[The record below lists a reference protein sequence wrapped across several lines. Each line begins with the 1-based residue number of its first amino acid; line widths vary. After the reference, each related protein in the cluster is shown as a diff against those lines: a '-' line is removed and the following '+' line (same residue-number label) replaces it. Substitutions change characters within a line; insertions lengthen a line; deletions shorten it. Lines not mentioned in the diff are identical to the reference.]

1 MLRRWCL
8 LFAVAGFTSGAPA
21 LAQAPGIAKPN
32 LVLEDVVKGM
42 PRDEQQSVRI
52 MTATFKPGDQTVR
65 HTHRFPVAV
74 YVLEGTFTL
83 ELKGRAPIVVKA
95 GEALL
100 EPPDTEMV
108 GYNRS
113 ATEAARVVI
122 FYVATPGTPFLDL
135 LHH

>member
-1 MLRRWCL
+1 MHRWWL
-8 LFAVAGFTSGAPA
+8 LLAFAGATSGIPA
-21 LAQAPGIAKPN
+21 LAQQPGIAKPT
-32 LVLEDVVKGM
+32 LVLEDVIKGM

-83 ELKGRAPIVVKA
+83 ELKGRPPIAVKA
-95 GEALL
+95 GEALV

-113 ATEAARVVI
+113 TTDPTRVVI

>member
-1 MLRRWCL
+1 MQRRWWFL
-8 LFAVAGFTSGAPA
+8 LAVGPMSSAPA
-21 LAQAPGIAKPN
+21 SAQQPGIVKPN
-32 LVLEDVVKGM
+32 LVLEDVIKGM
-42 PRDEQQSVRI
+42 PRDEQQSLRI

-83 ELKGRAPIVVKA
+83 ELKGRPPIAVKA
-95 GEALL
+95 GEALV

-113 ATEAARVVI
+113 TTEPTRVVI
-122 FYVATPGTPFLDL
+122 FYVASPGTPFLDL

>member
-1 MLRRWCL
+1 MLGRWCL
-8 LFAVAGFTSGAPA
+8 LLAVAGFTPGAPA
-21 LAQAPGIAKPN
+21 LAQPAGVAKPT

-52 MTATFKPGDQTVR
+52 MTATFQPGDQTVR

-83 ELKGRAPIVVKA
+83 ELEGRPPIAIKA
-95 GEALL
+95 GEALV

-108 GYNRS
+108 GSNRS
-113 ATEAARVVI
+113 TNEPARVVI
-122 FYVATPGTPFLDL
+122 FYVATPGMPFLDM

>member
-1 MLRRWCL
+1 MQRRWWFL
-8 LFAVAGFTSGAPA
+8 LAVGLVSSVPA
-21 LAQAPGIAKPN
+21 SAQQAGIAKPN
-32 LVLEDVVKGM
+32 LVLEDVIKGM

-83 ELKGRAPIVVKA
+83 ELKGRPPIAVKA
-95 GEALL
+95 GEALV

-113 ATEAARVVI
+113 TTEPARVVI

-135 LHH
+135 PHH

>member
-1 MLRRWCL
+1 MHRWWL
-8 LFAVAGFTSGAPA
+8 LLAFAGVVSGVPA
-21 LAQAPGIAKPN
+21 LAQQPGITKPN
-32 LVLEDVVKGM
+32 LVLEDVIKGM

-83 ELKGRAPIVVKA
+83 ELKGRPPIAVKA
-95 GEALL
+95 GEALV

-113 ATEAARVVI
+113 TTEPTRVVI

>member
-1 MLRRWCL
+1 MQRRWWFL
-8 LFAVAGFTSGAPA
+8 LAVGLVSGVPA
-21 LAQAPGIAKPN
+21 SAQQASIAKPN
-32 LVLEDVVKGM
+32 LVLEDVIKGM

-83 ELKGRAPIVVKA
+83 ELKGRPPIAVKA
-95 GEALL
+95 GEALV

-113 ATEAARVVI
+113 TTDPTRVVI

>member
-1 MLRRWCL
+1 MQRRWWFL
-8 LFAVAGFTSGAPA
+8 LTVGLMSSVPA
-21 LAQAPGIAKPN
+21 SAQQAGIAKPN
-32 LVLEDVVKGM
+32 LVLEDVIKGM
-42 PRDEQQSVRI
+42 PRDERQSVRI

-65 HTHRFPVAV
+65 HSHRFPVAV

-83 ELKGRAPIVVKA
+83 ELKGRTPIAVKA
-95 GEALL
+95 GEALV

-113 ATEAARVVI
+113 TTEPARVVI

>member
-1 MLRRWCL
+1 MQRRWWFL
-8 LFAVAGFTSGAPA
+8 LAVGLVSSVPASGQ
-21 LAQAPGIAKPN
+21 QAGIAKPN
-32 LVLEDVVKGM
+32 LVLEDVIKGM
-42 PRDEQQSVRI
+42 PRDERQLVRI

-83 ELKGRAPIVVKA
+83 ELKGRPPIAVKA
-95 GEALL
+95 GEALV

-113 ATEAARVVI
+113 TTEPTRVVI
-122 FYVATPGTPFLDL
+122 FYVAAPGTPFLDL

>member
-1 MLRRWCL
+1 MQRRWWFL
-8 LFAVAGFTSGAPA
+8 LAVGLVSGVPA
-21 LAQAPGIAKPN
+21 SAQQPGIAKPN
-32 LVLEDVVKGM
+32 LVLEDVIKGM

-83 ELKGRAPIVVKA
+83 ELKGRLPIAVKA
-95 GEALL
+95 GEALV

-108 GYNRS
+108 GYNHS
-113 ATEAARVVI
+113 TTEPTRVVI
-122 FYVATPGTPFLDL
+122 FYVATAGTPFLDL
-135 LHH
+135 HH

>member
-1 MLRRWCL
+1 MQRHWWFL
-8 LFAVAGFTSGAPA
+8 LAVGLVSSVPA
-21 LAQAPGIAKPN
+21 SAQQQAGIAKPH
-32 LVLEDVVKGM
+32 LVLEEVIKGM

-52 MTATFKPGDQTVR
+52 MTATFKAGDQTVR

-83 ELKGRAPIVVKA
+83 ELKGRAPIAVKA
-95 GEALL
+95 GEALV
-100 EPPDTEMV
+100 EPSDTEMV

-113 ATEAARVVI
+113 TTEPARVVI

>member
-1 MLRRWCL
+1 MQRRWWFL
-8 LFAVAGFTSGAPA
+8 LAVGLVSGVPA
-21 LAQAPGIAKPN
+21 SAQQASIAKPN
-32 LVLEDVVKGM
+32 LVLEDVINGM
-42 PRDEQQSVRI
+42 PRDERQSVRI

-65 HTHRFPVAV
+65 HIHRFPVAV

-83 ELKGRAPIVVKA
+83 ELKGRPPIAVKA
-95 GEALL
+95 GEALV

-113 ATEAARVVI
+113 TTEPTRVVI

>member
-1 MLRRWCL
+1 MQRRWWFL
-8 LFAVAGFTSGAPA
+8 LAVGLMSSVPA
-21 LAQAPGIAKPN
+21 SAQQAGIAKPN

-65 HTHRFPVAV
+65 HSHRFPVAV
-74 YVLEGTFTL
+74 DVLEGTFTL
-83 ELKGRAPIVVKA
+83 ELKGRAPIAVKA
-95 GEALL
+95 GEALV

-113 ATEAARVVI
+113 TTEPARVVI
-122 FYVATPGTPFLDL
+122 FDVAAPGTPFLDL

>member
-1 MLRRWCL
+1 MQRRWWFL
-8 LFAVAGFTSGAPA
+8 LAVGLVSGVPA
-21 LAQAPGIAKPN
+21 SAQQAGIAKPN
-32 LVLEDVVKGM
+32 LVLEDVINGM

-83 ELKGRAPIVVKA
+83 ELKGRPPIAVKA
-95 GEALL
+95 GEALV

-113 ATEAARVVI
+113 MTEPARVVI

-135 LHH
+135 PHH

>member
-1 MLRRWCL
+1 MLRRRWIL
-8 LFAVAGFTSGAPA
+8 VVLASFTSITA
-21 LAQAPGIAKPN
+21 LAQQPGITKPN
-32 LVLEDVVKGM
+32 LVLEEVIKGM

-52 MTATFKPGDQTVR
+52 MTATFKPEDQTVR

-74 YVLEGTFTL
+74 YVLDGTFTL
-83 ELKGRAPIVVKA
+83 ELKGRPPIAVKA
-95 GEALL
+95 GEGLV

-113 ATEAARVVI
+113 TTEPARVVI
-122 FYVATPGTPFLDL
+122 FYVATPGTPFLDM

>member
-1 MLRRWCL
+1 MQRRWWFL
-8 LFAVAGFTSGAPA
+8 LTVGLLSSVAAS
-21 LAQAPGIAKPN
+21 AQQAGIAKPN
-32 LVLEDVVKGM
+32 LVLEDVIKGM

-83 ELKGRAPIVVKA
+83 ELKGRAPIAVKA
-95 GEALL
+95 GQALV

-113 ATEAARVVI
+113 TTEPARVVI

>member
-1 MLRRWCL
+1 MHRRWWFL
-8 LFAVAGFTSGAPA
+8 LAVGLMSSAPA
-21 LAQAPGIAKPN
+21 SAQQPGIAKPN
-32 LVLEDVVKGM
+32 LVLEDVIKGM
-42 PRDEQQSVRI
+42 PRDEQQSLRI

-83 ELKGRAPIVVKA
+83 ELKGRPPIAVKA
-95 GEALL
+95 GEALV

-113 ATEAARVVI
+113 ATDSTRVVI

-135 LHH
+135 HH

>member
-1 MLRRWCL
+1 MQRRWWF
-8 LFAVAGFTSGAPA
+8 LFVVGLVSSVPA
-21 LAQAPGIAKPN
+21 SAQQASIAKPD
-32 LVLEDVVKGM
+32 LVLEDVIKGM

-83 ELKGRAPIVVKA
+83 ELKGRPPIAVKA
-95 GEALL
+95 GEALV

-113 ATEAARVVI
+113 ATEPTRVVI
-122 FYVATPGTPFLDL
+122 FYVATPGTPFLDR
-135 LHH
+135 HH

>member
-1 MLRRWCL
+1 MRRRWWFL
-8 LFAVAGFTSGAPA
+8 LA
-21 LAQAPGIAKPN
+21 LASLAPVPAFAQQPGIAKPN
-32 LVLEDVVKGM
+32 LVLEDVIKGM
-42 PRDEQQSVRI
+42 PRDEHQSVRI

-83 ELKGRAPIVVKA
+83 ELKGRPPIAVKA
-95 GEALL
+95 GEAIV
-100 EPPDTEMV
+100 EPLDTEMV

-113 ATEAARVVI
+113 TTDLTRVVI

-135 LHH
+135 LH

>member
-1 MLRRWCL
+1 MPGRWCL
-8 LFAVAGFTSGAPA
+8 LLTVAGLTCGSPA
-21 LAQAPGIAKPN
+21 LAQSPGIAKPD
-32 LVLEDVVKGM
+32 LVVEDIVNGM

-83 ELKGRAPIVVKA
+83 ELKGRPPVAVKA
-95 GEALL
+95 GEALV

-108 GYNRS
+108 GFNRS
-113 ATEAARVVI
+113 ATEPTRVVI
-122 FYVATPGTPFLDL
+122 FYVASPGTPFLDL